1 MFLRLHELF
10 TKIPTS
16 MKSLFF
22 PLICILLVS
31 CDRFNSDSALAISPK
46 EKKITPIGITSVD
59 AIMQAGIKSIDNKE
73 LTVFYK
79 IIVETS
85 DDEETLREKMY
96 QLQRKLKIPFARQ
109 FVDFNHCGSFTYITE
124 SEPSIIDRASQKI
137 TKDACPSFPIDFC
150 LNRPVPK
157 NDMIPTKYVPLPLLR
172 FDYCLP
178 SCPLT
183 SSDKSV
189 ALIVETYQSKKVAD
203 SMLSQIKKYEKNA
216 YLSMRI
222 THLITEMS
230 EQNELVVNR

>member
-1 MFLRLHELF
+1 M
-10 TKIPTS
+10 
-16 MKSLFF
+16 
-22 PLICILLVS
+22 CILLVS

-46 EKKITPIGITSVD
+46 VKKITPIGITSVD
-59 AIMQAGIKSIDNKE
+59 EIIQPGIKSLDNKE

-85 DDEETLREKMY
+85 NDEETLREKMY

-109 FVDFNHCGSFTYITE
+109 FVDFNNSGSFTYIAE

-137 TKDACPSFPIDFC
+137 TKDACPSFPIDLC

-157 NDMIPTKYVPLPLLR
+157 SDMIPTMYVPLPLLR
-172 FDYCLP
+172 FDFCFA

-183 SSDKSV
+183 SSNKSV

-203 SMLSQIKKYEKNA
+203 SMLTLVKKYEKNA
-216 YLSMRI
+216 YLSMQT

-230 EQNELVVNR
+230 EQSEMVSNQ